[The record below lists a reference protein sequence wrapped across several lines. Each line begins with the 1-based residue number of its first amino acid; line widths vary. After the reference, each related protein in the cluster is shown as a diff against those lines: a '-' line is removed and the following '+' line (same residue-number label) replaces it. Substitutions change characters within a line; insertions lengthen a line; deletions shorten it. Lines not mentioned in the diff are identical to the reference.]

1 MASVS
6 RVPLT
11 SRRDRRRFSSLSGK
25 EVARACVLRGVI
37 ARWWRGWAATAEDAD
52 AYEEL
57 LRSTIFPWV
66 RTFEGQEGTYLF
78 RRELRRARS
87 SSPRSRSGSPG
98 TPSGPSPATIAETAV
113 VPDEARAVLS
123 RWDERSAHYELIEG
137 PAG

>member
-1 MASVS
+1 VASVS
-6 RVPLT
+6 RVPADLQT
-11 SRRDRRRFSSLSGK
+11 GQPWIFFPHGK
-25 EVARACVLRGVI
+25 EVVRTRVFTSVI
-37 ARWWRGWAATAEDAD
+37 ARWWRGWAATAADAD

-78 RRELRRARS
+78 RRELPAGEVEFATLTLWESWDAVRAFA
-87 SSPRSRSGSPG
+87 GDD
-98 TPSGPSPATIAETAV
+98 AETAV
-113 VPDEARAVLS
+113 VPEEARAVLS

>member
-1 MASVS
+1 
-6 RVPLT
+6 
-11 SRRDRRRFSSLSGK
+11 
-25 EVARACVLRGVI
+25 VI

-66 RTFEGQEGTYLF
+66 RDFAGQEGTYLF
-78 RRELRRARS
+78 RRELPAGEVEFATLTLWESWDAVRAFAGDD
-87 SSPRSRSGSPG
+87 P
-98 TPSGPSPATIAETAV
+98 ETAV
-113 VPDEARAVLS
+113 VPAEARAVLS